1 MIIQILIIIHGLILI
16 YFRFGSQIEEQNGG
30 ARKKWKISVKISQTN
45 PSTIKTSKVNVS
57 GYIKF
62 SQVQCVTPYIKW
74 PKSMKLILFL
84 FFTEI
89 LAIALIDLGFYFAL
103 SPYFREYDIMTN
115 MVNLFG
121 ASFIPNAFTL
131 LITSIF
137 MIMCFALIDRMQEKI
152 MNNPQREVLT
162 WAKNILKLYKRVQCS
177 LNTALLLLLFFM

>member
-1 MIIQILIIIHGLILI
+1 MISLLPYVFTPWDCVIMVINPGSFIFPCGTW
-16 YFRFGSQIEEQNGG
+16 FFGFVVMKLWVANPE
-30 ARKKWKISVKISQTN
+30 ISLD
-45 PSTIKTSKVNVS
+45 P
-57 GYIKF
+57 F
-62 SQVQCVTPYIKW
+62 IKW